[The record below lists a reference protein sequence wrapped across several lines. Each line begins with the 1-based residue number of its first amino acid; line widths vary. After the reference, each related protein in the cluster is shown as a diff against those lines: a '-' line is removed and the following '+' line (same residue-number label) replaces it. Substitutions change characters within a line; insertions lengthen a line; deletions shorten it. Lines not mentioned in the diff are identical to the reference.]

1 MCCSSICAPFT
12 TKRRSSPNWTSS
24 MSWLGKT
31 FGAERRL
38 AQALAA
44 WDAGEHGVALDLWA
58 PLAHRGHARAQSNMG
73 AAFLAGSG
81 VERDPNKA
89 VDWLR
94 RAAEQG
100 DAGGQRNLA
109 LCYYEGWGVPQD
121 QAEAARWYE
130 KAAEQG
136 AGAAL
141 AGAGRGGR
149 RGRTGGG
156 FPAPGTGPDMI
167 VGTAGHI
174 DHGKTAL
181 VKALTGVDADRLKE
195 EKARGITI
203 DLGYAYSDL
212 GDGRQLGFV
221 DVPGHERFVHNMLA
235 GATRID
241 AALLAVSVAE
251 GIKPQTIEHLQIV
264 DLLGIDRG
272 IVALTKADLA
282 DDDQILERMAEVET
296 LLAATSL
303 KGAEIVPVSA
313 LTGQGVDELKAKL
326 LALGESG
333 KGATGFARLAVDRC
347 FVLTGAGVVVTGT
360 VHAGEIRVDDR
371 LLLTPSGLEARVR
384 SLHAQNRAAA
394 VGRAGERCALNLT
407 GPRLSKD
414 AIRRGDWVVSPEL
427 HAPTDRPDVR
437 LHVLPSDGQ
446 PLKHLS
452 PVHVHLGSAHVMG
465 RVALLEGDRLA
476 PGDTALAQLVLE
488 DKIGALAGDRV
499 ILRDPSAIRTIAG
512 AAVIDPFGPPRN
524 RRSQP
529 RLAELVA
536 LGAADAAL
544 LPKLLPLES
553 GFVETGRF
561 GQSRNLRPVD
571 AARVLQAAGGAQLEG
586 SGFLCGALAD
596 ARKDIVETLAA
607 HHQSKPDAPGLQPER
622 LRVGLRRRWPAPVF
636 KALLDQEVRAKT
648 VMVDA

>member
-1 MCCSSICAPFT
+1 
-12 TKRRSSPNWTSS
+12 
-24 MSWLGKT
+24 
-31 FGAERRL
+31 
-38 AQALAA
+38 
-44 WDAGEHGVALDLWA
+44 
-58 PLAHRGHARAQSNMG
+58 
-73 AAFLAGSG
+73 
-81 VERDPNKA
+81 
-89 VDWLR
+89 
-94 RAAEQG
+94 
-100 DAGGQRNLA
+100 
-109 LCYYEGWGVPQD
+109 
-121 QAEAARWYE
+121 
-130 KAAEQG
+130 
-136 AGAAL
+136 
-141 AGAGRGGR
+141 
-149 RGRTGGG
+149 
-156 FPAPGTGPDMI
+156 MI

-235 GATRID
+235 GATGID
-241 AALLAVSVAE
+241 AALLVVSVAE

-282 DDDQILERMAEVET
+282 DDDQILERMAEIET

-313 LTGQGVDELKAKL
+313 LTGQGVDELKTKL

-437 LHVLPSDGQ
+437 LHVLPSEGQ
-446 PLKHLS
+446 PLKHWS

-524 RRSQP
+524 RRSQR

-536 LGAADAAL
+536 LGVADADV
-544 LPKLLPLES
+544 LPKLLRLES

-571 AARVLQAAGGAQLEG
+571 VDRLLHAAGGAKLEG
-586 SGFLCGALAD
+586 FGFLAETLAE

-607 HHQSKPDAPGLQPER
+607 HHASKPDASGLQPER
-622 LRVGLRRRWPAPVF
+622 LRVALRKRWPAPVF

-648 VMVDA
+648 VMVDGAFLRLPGHSLTLGTRDEALWNKIAAELTRERFKPPRVRDFASAHSVPEPEMRRLLQRLAKVGRVVEVAPDQYFLRPVVAEMIGVAVGIGHDFTAAEFRDKLDNGRKVAIQILEFFDRHGITIRRGDLRRTVPQKLEQFGPSPSLPAVDR

>member
-1 MCCSSICAPFT
+1 
-12 TKRRSSPNWTSS
+12 
-24 MSWLGKT
+24 
-31 FGAERRL
+31 
-38 AQALAA
+38 
-44 WDAGEHGVALDLWA
+44 
-58 PLAHRGHARAQSNMG
+58 
-73 AAFLAGSG
+73 
-81 VERDPNKA
+81 
-89 VDWLR
+89 
-94 RAAEQG
+94 
-100 DAGGQRNLA
+100 
-109 LCYYEGWGVPQD
+109 
-121 QAEAARWYE
+121 
-130 KAAEQG
+130 
-136 AGAAL
+136 
-141 AGAGRGGR
+141 
-149 RGRTGGG
+149 
-156 FPAPGTGPDMI
+156 MI

-235 GATRID
+235 GATGID
-241 AALLAVSVAE
+241 AALLVVSAAE
-251 GIKPQTIEHLQIV
+251 GIKPQTVEHLQIV
-264 DLLGIDRG
+264 DLLGLDRG
-272 IVALTKADLA
+272 IVAVTKADLA
-282 DDDQILERMAEVET
+282 DDDQILERMAEIET
-296 LLAATSL
+296 LLASTSL

-347 FVLTGAGVVVTGT
+347 FVLAGAGVVVTGT

-384 SLHAQNRAAA
+384 SLHAQNRPAQ

-414 AIRRGDWVVSPEL
+414 AIGRGDWVVSPEL

-437 LHVLPSDGQ
+437 LHVLASEGQ
-446 PLKHLS
+446 PLKHWS

-499 ILRDPSAIRTIAG
+499 ILRDPSATRTIAG
-512 AAVIDPFGPPRN
+512 AAVIDPLGPPRN
-524 RRSQP
+524 RRSQR
-529 RLAELVA
+529 RLAELAA
-536 LGAADAAL
+536 LSEADADV
-544 LPKLLPLES
+544 LPKLLRLES

-571 AARVLQAAGGAQLEG
+571 VDRLLQAAGGAKLEG
-586 SGFLCGALAD
+586 FGLLAGTLAE

-607 HHQSKPDAPGLQPER
+607 HHTSKPDAPGLQPER
-622 LRVGLRRRWPAPVF
+622 LRVGLRKRWPAPVF
-636 KALLDQEVRAKT
+636 KALLDQEIRAKT
-648 VMVDA
+648 VMVDGPFLRLPGHSLTLGTRDEALWQKISAELVRERFKPPRVRDFATAHAVPEAEMRRLLQRLAKVGRVVEVAPDQYFLRPTVAEMIGIAHGFGHDFSAAEFRDKLDNGRKVAILILEFFDRHGITIRRGDLRRTVPQKLAQFGPVGRCQASAADR